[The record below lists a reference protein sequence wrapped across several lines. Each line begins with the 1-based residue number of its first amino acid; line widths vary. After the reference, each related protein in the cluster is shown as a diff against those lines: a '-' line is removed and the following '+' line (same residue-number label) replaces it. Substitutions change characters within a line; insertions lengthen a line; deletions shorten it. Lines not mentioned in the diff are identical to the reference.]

1 MYDETPGV
9 LEVIGKRK
17 SVRDFIARDVEQEK
31 RQAIYD
37 AILAAP
43 TTENMMMYSVISVTD
58 PEVRAKLSKQPAIQR
73 APMVLVFCADYH
85 RWSHI
90 FDGMTQSGRK
100 PQEGE
105 YQLALIDAVIAAE
118 NAVLA
123 AESQG
128 LSSVYLGD
136 IMEHFEDRAEAL
148 GCPLG
153 VVPVLTLCIGY
164 ATEQQMAR
172 PPIRRYQQKYL
183 IHEGQYQDFTRDE
196 LLEMLRERGQY
207 DSLESMQIWLA
218 KFSTRCVEGKG
229 ALERTRSI
237 RAAIDSWS
245 NISF

>member
-1 MYDETPGV
+1 MY
-9 LEVIGKRK
+9 EVIHSAQEMIMKRK
-17 SVRDFIARDVEQEK
+17 SVRDFLEQEVEAEK

-58 PEVRAKLSKQPAIQR
+58 PEVRAKLSRQPAMKR
-73 APMVLVFCADYH
+73 APMVLVFCADYR
-85 RWSHI
+85 RWAKI
-90 FDGMTQSGRK
+90 FDGRTESNRR

-105 YQLALIDAVIAAE
+105 YQLAVVDAVVAAQ

-136 IMEHFEDRAEAL
+136 IMEHFEDRAAAL
-148 GCPLG
+148 GCPDG
-153 VVPVLTLCIGY
+153 VVPLLTLCIGY
-164 ATEQQMAR
+164 ATEAQLQRA
-172 PPIRRYQQKYL
+172 PTRRYQQKYL
-183 IHEGQYQDFTRDE
+183 IHDGQYQDFDRDE
-196 LLEMLRERGQY
+196 LMEMLRDRGQY
-207 DSLESMQIWLA
+207 ESLEAMKPWLD
-218 KFSTRCVEGKG
+218 KFTTRCVEGKG

-245 NISF
+245 KLSF